1 MAGVEWSGCKC
12 KGGTEAK
19 GKMLHFDKEQ
29 RLKHGHNNP
38 DIDLSKTA
46 DNFSYYGRSFA
57 QKCRK
62 YDEQVESAKVKL
74 QRTGKNANTTMI
86 GLVIYLPKAL
96 QRMMNMTRRSLGHGL
111 RMSGIFSRRSTGMTF
126 WKWTFM
132 WTRCIH
138 TRKPERRNGNGH
150 VSMVTLP

>member
-46 DNFSYYGRSFA
+46 DNFSYYG
-57 QKCRK
+57 
-62 YDEQVESAKVKL
+62 VKS
-74 QRTGKNANTTMI
+74 
-86 GLVIYLPKAL
+86 V
-96 QRMMNMTRRSLGHGL
+96 
-111 RMSGIFSRRSTGMTF
+111 
-126 WKWTFM
+126 
-132 WTRCIH
+132 
-138 TRKPERRNGNGH
+138 
-150 VSMVTLP
+150 